1 VGGDD
6 EEVPGPGEPRWSR
19 RVLGAG
25 IILLAVVPPL
35 ERLAGLLTGGRP
47 GWNWVA
53 TLVYTPAVVYV
64 GILFWNHN
72 PRGWTGRRT
81 DWVLIRALA
90 TFFGGLGAYAVFDLA
105 RRLAQ
110 L

>member
-1 VGGDD
+1 MDGGDAEGASPD
-6 EEVPGPGEPRWSR
+6 DPRWSR

-35 ERLAGLLTGGRP
+35 ERLAGLQTGGRP

-53 TLVYTPAVVYV
+53 TLVYTPAAVYV
-64 GILFWNHN
+64 GLLFWRHGL
-72 PRGWTGRRT
+72 RGWTGARSE
-81 DWVLIRALA
+81 WVLIRGLA

-105 RRLAQ
+105 RRLAR
-110 L
+110 